1 MQRFKQ
7 LLLMSALL
15 GLLGTAGAQQVNW
28 TQIEKAPQNSKKL
41 YMVDFFTSWCGYC
54 KKMDRETFTNPT
66 VVKILNQYYT
76 PIKFDAEGT
85 SSFMWQ
91 GVKYTSTPTP
101 PGSRPSV
108 HMFAKS
114 VLGKQI
120 GFPSFAFFKID
131 QSPLTIVQGYHTA
144 DEFIMILWYLASG
157 DNERYSFDRYRAIFD
172 KEIRPTM
179 NRTLNIDK
187 K

>member
-7 LLLMSALL
+7 ILLLCTLL
-15 GLLGTAGAQQVNW
+15 GVFATAAAQQINW
-28 TQIEKAPQNSKKL
+28 THIEKLPQNNNKL
-41 YMVDFFTSWCGYC
+41 YIVDFYTSWCGYC

-66 VVKILNQYYT
+66 VVKIINKYYT
-76 PIKFDAEGT
+76 PVKFDAEGNST
-85 SSFMWQ
+85 FMWH
-91 GVKYTSTPTP
+91 GVKYTPTPTP

-120 GFPSFAFFKID
+120 GFPSFGFFKSD
-131 QSPLTIVQGYHTA
+131 QSPLTIVQGYQTA
-144 DEFIMILWYLASG
+144 NDFIMILWYFASG
-157 DNERYSFDRYRAIFD
+157 DNQKYSFERYRAIFD
-172 KEIRPTM
+172 KEIRPEM
-179 NRTLNIDK
+179 NRILNNEK